1 MKIPDLDK
9 EKISYGKY
17 YYFDNNTYTV
27 DASGSEAELEYLCS
41 DFTITKVI
49 YNEDTQNFK
58 YEMFLETPNGE
69 KEVTVDKSVFT
80 SRNLESLTVKGFSFN
95 PDRTK
100 EVLMLALL
108 AAFVIF
114 STVFVSVTIVIV
126 VIFIRI
132 IKIGFLTFI
141 SING

>member
-69 KEVTVDKSVFT
+69 KEVTVRSCEHRCNNGHLLPCYAENERG
-80 SRNLESLTVKGFSFN
+80 SR
-95 PDRTK
+95 
-100 EVLMLALL
+100 
-108 AAFVIF
+108 
-114 STVFVSVTIVIV
+114 
-126 VIFIRI
+126 
-132 IKIGFLTFI
+132 
-141 SING
+141 